1 VNLPKVLDTYL
12 MMPWRGAML
21 DISRH
26 YFDKDFIK
34 KTMSALALFDYNV
47 LQLHLTDDQGWRFE
61 SKKFPRLH
69 EVGSRRL
76 TSQINHSL
84 QTPEFEFRVHEG
96 FLSHADIKEIV
107 DHGKSLNI
115 DVVPEINIP
124 GHTGA
129 LLAAYPQF
137 GVNGETVEVSGQWGI
152 SNHLLRPFPD
162 TFEFLRELFTEVSSV
177 FPSQYI
183 HVGGDESLID
193 NWLKDPEIV
202 SFMEEQKFD
211 TPKELFIYFMREIEV
226 IIDSLGKKMITWDD
240 AFAFDPDQATQAT
253 VMSWRGAEISKTAM
267 QHGRD
272 VIFSPVFPAYFDYSQ
287 ELSEAEPL
295 AIGGPVTLE
304 DVLAFKPIDGVLG
317 VQCQIW
323 TEYIEDPTHLEY
335 MMWPRAAA
343 LAFAAWGEGND
354 FMQYFNE
361 RRAGLDL
368 LGVTIREIEPQKRKN
383 IADLGIGKY
392 FPGFPVASMMQKLEE
407 SAASGEIAH

>member
-1 VNLPKVLDTYL
+1 
-12 MMPWRGAML
+12 MMSWRGAML

-76 TSQINHSL
+76 KSQINHSL
-84 QTPEFEFRVHEG
+84 QTPEFEYQVHEG

-115 DVVPEINIP
+115 EVVPEINIP

-137 GVNGETVEVSGQWGI
+137 GVNQEKVEVSGQWGI
-152 SNHLLRPFPD
+152 SNHLLRPFPE
-162 TFEFLRELFTEVSSV
+162 TFEFLRELFTEVSLV

-202 SFMEEQKFD
+202 SFMKERKFD
-211 TPKELFIYFMREIEV
+211 TPKELFIYFMKEIEV
-226 IIDSLGKKMITWDD
+226 IINSLGKKMITWDD
-240 AFAFDPDQATQAT
+240 AFAFDPSQATQAT
-253 VMSWRGAEISKTAM
+253 VMSWRGAEISKTAL

-287 ELSEAEPL
+287 ELSESEPL

-317 VQCQIW
+317 VQCQMW

-343 LAFAAWGEGND
+343 LAFAAWGDGDD

-361 RRAGLDL
+361 RRAGLDSL
-368 LGVTIREIEPQKRKN
+368 EITIREIDPLKRKK

-392 FPGFPVASMMQKLEE
+392 YPGFPVTTMMQKLEE

>member
-1 VNLPKVLDTYL
+1 

-47 LQLHLTDDQGWRFE
+47 IQLHLTDDQGWRFE
-61 SKKFPRLH
+61 SKKFPLLH

-76 TSQINHSL
+76 KSQINHSL
-84 QTPEFEFRVHEG
+84 QTPEFEYQVHEG

-137 GVNGETVEVSGQWGI
+137 GVNGEIVEVSGQWGI
-152 SNHLLRPFPD
+152 SNHLLRPFPE

-177 FPSQYI
+177 FPSEYI

-193 NWLKDPEIV
+193 NWLKDAEIV
-202 SFMEEQKFD
+202 SFMKEQGFD
-211 TPKELFIYFMREIEV
+211 TPKELFIYFMKEIEV
-226 IIDSLGKKMITWDD
+226 IINSLGKKMITWDD
-240 AFAFDPDQATQAT
+240 AFAFDPSQATQAT

-287 ELSEAEPL
+287 ELSESEPL

-317 VQCQIW
+317 VQCQMW

-343 LAFAAWGEGND
+343 LAFASWGDGDD

-361 RRAGLDL
+361 RRAGLDS
-368 LGVTIREIEPQKRKN
+368 LGIAIREIEPQKRKS

>member
-1 VNLPKVLDTYL
+1 
-12 MMPWRGAML
+12 
-21 DISRH
+21 
-26 YFDKDFIK
+26 
-34 KTMSALALFDYNV
+34 MSALALFDYNV

-76 TSQINHSL
+76 KSQINHSL
-84 QTPEFEFRVHEG
+84 QTPEFEYQVHEG

-107 DHGKSLNI
+107 DHGKSLNM

-137 GVNGETVEVSGQWGI
+137 GVNGEMVEVSGQWGI

-177 FPSQYI
+177 FPSRYI

-202 SFMEEQKFD
+202 SFMQEREFS
-211 TPKELFIYFMREIEV
+211 TPKELFIYFMKEIEV
-226 IIDSLGKKMITWDD
+226 IINSLGKKMITWDD
-240 AFAFDPDQATQAT
+240 AFAFDPSQATQAM

-272 VIFSPVFPAYFDYSQ
+272 VIFSPVFPTYFDYSQ
-287 ELSEAEPL
+287 ELSESEPL

-317 VQCQIW
+317 VQCQMW

-343 LAFAAWGEGND
+343 LAFASWGVGDD

-361 RRAGLDL
+361 RRAGLDS
-368 LGVTIREIEPQKRKN
+368 LGITIREIEPQKRKN
-383 IADLGIGKY
+383 IADLAIGKY
-392 FPGFPVASMMQKLEE
+392 YPGFPVASMMQKLEE

>member
-1 VNLPKVLDTYL
+1 
-12 MMPWRGAML
+12 
-21 DISRH
+21 
-26 YFDKDFIK
+26 
-34 KTMSALALFDYNV
+34 MSALALFDYNV

>member
-1 VNLPKVLDTYL
+1 
-12 MMPWRGAML
+12 MMTWRGAMI

-26 YFDKDFIK
+26 YFEKDFIK
-34 KTMSALALFDYNV
+34 KTISALALFDYNV

-61 SKKFPRLH
+61 SKKFPLLH

-76 TSQINHSL
+76 KSQINHSL
-84 QTPEFEFRVHEG
+84 QTPEFEYQVHEG

-137 GVNGETVEVSGQWGI
+137 GVNKEKVEVSGQWGI

-162 TFEFLRELFTEVSSV
+162 TFVFLRELFTEVGAV
-177 FPSQYI
+177 FPSEYI
-183 HVGGDESLID
+183 HVGGDESLIE
-193 NWLKDPEIV
+193 NWLKDSEIL
-202 SFMEEQKFD
+202 SFMKERDFS
-211 TPKELFIYFMREIEV
+211 TPKELFVYFMKEVEV
-226 IIDSLGKKMITWDD
+226 IINSLGKKMITWDD
-240 AFAFDPDQATQAT
+240 AFAFDPSQATQAT
-253 VMSWRGAEISKTAM
+253 VMSWRGGDIAKTAM
-267 QHGRD
+267 QHDRD
-272 VIFSPVFPAYFDYSQ
+272 VIFSPVFPTYFDYSQ
-287 ELSEAEPL
+287 ELSELEPL

-323 TEYIEDPTHLEY
+323 TEYIENPTHLEY

-343 LAFAAWGEGND
+343 LAFAAWGEGDD

-361 RRAGLDL
+361 RRSGLDS
-368 LGVTIREIEPQKRKN
+368 LGITIREIDPQKRKS

-392 FPGFPVASMMQKLEE
+392 YPGFPVASMMQKLEE